1 MEDTYLY
8 INLNNLINNLN
19 FLKNLISSKDKKIIA
34 VIKSDAYG
42 HGLLPV
48 AETLF
53 KNGID
58 FFGIIGIEEAENILK
73 KIPAAKLLML
83 KGINLEN
90 LKAASALNLSIG
102 VYSLDYLKEL
112 LDKMKSSK
120 INKPLNL
127 HLKFDTG
134 MNRLGFGEKD
144 TEEVIRIINDNKNY
158 FRIEGIFS
166 HLSKGNDLEYTD
178 YQIKNFKKI
187 LNVFQKH
194 KINSQYI
201 HISASSSILNGSLL
215 DDCSNAVR
223 PGISLYGF
231 DPNKEIKYDINNAE
245 NINSINYNKNT
256 SVLKLEQLMT
266 LKSKILQI
274 KNIKKGS
281 FVSYNNTFKADRDM
295 TIGIVSA
302 GYDNGIPRL
311 LSNKGRFLIN
321 GSFAPIVGVVTM
333 NMTITDISRIKN
345 IKVGDEVIITGKD
358 GLNEIEID
366 EIASISETIPYEI
379 CLNLGKS
386 NKKIYV

>member
-8 INLNNLINNLN
+8 INLNNLVNNLN
-19 FLKNLISSKDKKIIA
+19 FIKNRTSLKDKKIIA
-34 VIKSDAYG
+34 VIKSNAYG
-42 HGLLPV
+42 HGLLPI
-48 AETLF
+48 AESLF

-58 FFGIIGIEEAENILK
+58 FFGIIEIEEAENILK
-73 KIPAAKLLML
+73 KIPSAKLLML

-90 LKAASALNLSIG
+90 LEAANALNLSIG

-120 INKPLNL
+120 INKTLNL
-127 HLKFDTG
+127 HLKFDSG
-134 MNRLGFGEKD
+134 MSRLGLVETE
-144 TEEVIRIINDNKNY
+144 TEEAARIIGDNKKY
-158 FRIEGIFS
+158 FNLEGLFS
-166 HLSKGNDLEYTD
+166 HLSYGNNLEYTN
-178 YQIKNFKKI
+178 YQINNFKKI
-187 LNVFQKH
+187 ISVMAKY
-194 KINSQYI
+194 KITPQYI

-223 PGISLYGF
+223 PGILLYGF
-231 DPNKEIKYDINNAE
+231 NPNKETKYGINN
-245 NINSINYNKNT
+245 NKNSINNQET
-256 SVLKLEQLMT
+256 DSEFKLEQLMT

-281 FVSYNNTFKADRDM
+281 FVSYNNTFRADRDM

-321 GSFAPIVGVVTM
+321 GGFAPIIGIVTM
-333 NMTITDISRIKN
+333 NMTIVDVSEIKN
-345 IKVGDEVIITGKD
+345 IKAGDEVIITGKD
-358 GLNEIEID
+358 GLNEIKIE
-366 EIASISETIPYEI
+366 EIASLSETIPYEI
-379 CLNLGKS
+379 CLNFGKS

>member
-8 INLNNLINNLN
+8 INLNNLLNNLN
-19 FLKNLISSKDKKIIA
+19 FLKNHTSSKDKKIIA

-48 AETLF
+48 AESLF

-58 FFGIIGIEEAENILK
+58 FFGIIGLEEAENILK

-83 KGINLEN
+83 KGINLKN
-90 LKAASALNLSIG
+90 LEAASALNLSIG

-112 LDKMKSSK
+112 LDKMKFSK
-120 INKPLNL
+120 INKTLNL
-127 HLKFDTG
+127 HLKFDSG
-134 MNRLGFGEKD
+134 MNRLGLGETD
-144 TEEVIRIINDNKNY
+144 IEGAARIIGDNKKY
-158 FRIEGIFS
+158 FNLEGLFS
-166 HLSKGNDLEYTD
+166 HLSSGNDSEYAN
-178 YQIKNFKKI
+178 YQINNFKKI
-187 LNVFQKH
+187 FSVMKKY
-194 KINSQYI
+194 KITPQYM
-201 HISASSSILNGSLL
+201 HICASSSILNGSLS

-223 PGISLYGF
+223 PGILLYGF
-231 DPNKEIKYDINNAE
+231 NPNKEMKYGINNTATGSE
-245 NINSINYNKNT
+245 F
-256 SVLKLEQLMT
+256 KLEQLMT

-281 FVSYNNTFKADRDM
+281 FVSYNNTFRADRDM

-321 GSFAPIVGVVTM
+321 GSFAPIIGIVTM
-333 NMTITDISRIKN
+333 NMTIVDVSEIKN
-345 IKVGDEVIITGKD
+345 VKAGDEVIITGKD
-358 GLNEIEID
+358 GLNEIKIE
-366 EIASISETIPYEI
+366 EIASLSETIPYEI

>member
-19 FLKNLISSKDKKIIA
+19 FLKNRISSKDKKIIA

-42 HGLLPV
+42 HGLLPA

-73 KIPAAKLLML
+73 KIPDAKLLML

-90 LKAASALNLSIG
+90 LEAASALNLSIG

-112 LDKMKSSK
+112 LDKIKSSK
-120 INKPLNL
+120 INKTLNL
-127 HLKFDTG
+127 HLKFDSG
-134 MNRLGFGEKD
+134 MSRLGLGETE
-144 TEEVIRIINDNKNY
+144 TEEAARIINGNKKY
-158 FRIEGIFS
+158 FRIEGLFS
-166 HLSKGNDLEYTD
+166 HLSSGNDLEYTN
-178 YQIKNFKKI
+178 YQINNFKKI
-187 LNVFQKH
+187 FSAMEKY
-194 KINSQYI
+194 KITPQYI

-231 DPNKEIKYDINNAE
+231 NPNKEIKYGINN
-245 NINSINYNKNT
+245 NINRINHT
-256 SVLKLEQLMT
+256 ETGSEFKLEQLMT

-281 FVSYNNTFKADRDM
+281 YVSYNNTFRADRDM

-321 GSFAPIVGVVTM
+321 GCFAPIIGIVTM
-333 NMTITDISRIKN
+333 NMTVVDVSEIKN
-345 IKVGDEVIITGKD
+345 VKAGDEVIITGKD
-358 GLNEIEID
+358 GLNEIKIE
-366 EIASISETIPYEI
+366 EIASLSDTIPYEI

>member
-8 INLNNLINNLN
+8 INLNNLVNNLN
-19 FLKNLISSKDKKIIA
+19 FIKNRTSLKDKKIIA
-34 VIKSDAYG
+34 VIKSNAYG
-42 HGLLPV
+42 HGLLPI
-48 AETLF
+48 AESLF

-58 FFGIIGIEEAENILK
+58 FFGIIEIEEAENILK
-73 KIPAAKLLML
+73 KIPSAKLLML

-90 LKAASALNLSIG
+90 LEAASALNLSIG

-120 INKPLNL
+120 INKTLNL
-127 HLKFDTG
+127 HLKFDSG
-134 MNRLGFGEKD
+134 MSRLGLVETE
-144 TEEVIRIINDNKNY
+144 TEEAARIIGDNKKY
-158 FRIEGIFS
+158 FNLEGLFS
-166 HLSKGNDLEYTD
+166 HLSYGNNLEYTN
-178 YQIKNFKKI
+178 YQINNFKKI
-187 LNVFQKH
+187 ISVMAKY
-194 KINSQYI
+194 KITPQYI

-223 PGISLYGF
+223 PGILLYGF
-231 DPNKEIKYDINNAE
+231 NPNKETKYGINN
-245 NINSINYNKNT
+245 NKNSINNQET
-256 SVLKLEQLMT
+256 DSEFKLEQLMT

-281 FVSYNNTFKADRDM
+281 FVSYNNTFRADRDM

-321 GSFAPIVGVVTM
+321 GGFAPIIGIVTM
-333 NMTITDISRIKN
+333 NMTIVDVSEIKN
-345 IKVGDEVIITGKD
+345 IKAGDEVIITGKD
-358 GLNEIEID
+358 GLNEIKIE
-366 EIASISETIPYEI
+366 EIASLSETIPYEI
-379 CLNLGKS
+379 CLNFGKS

>member
-19 FLKNLISSKDKKIIA
+19 FLKNRISSKDKKIIA

-53 KNGID
+53 ENGID

-73 KIPAAKLLML
+73 KIPDAKLLML

-90 LKAASALNLSIG
+90 LEAASALNLSIG

-112 LDKMKSSK
+112 LDKIKSSK
-120 INKPLNL
+120 INKTLNL
-127 HLKFDTG
+127 HLKFDSG
-134 MNRLGFGEKD
+134 MSRLGLGETE
-144 TEEVIRIINDNKNY
+144 TEEAARIINGNKKY
-158 FRIEGIFS
+158 FRVEGLFS
-166 HLSKGNDLEYTD
+166 HLSSGNDLEYTD
-178 YQIKNFKKI
+178 YQINNFKKI
-187 LNVFQKH
+187 FSAMEKY
-194 KINSQYI
+194 KITPQYI

-231 DPNKEIKYDINNAE
+231 NPNKEIKYGINN
-245 NINSINYNKNT
+245 NINRINHT
-256 SVLKLEQLMT
+256 ETGSEFKLEQLMT

-281 FVSYNNTFKADRDM
+281 YVSYNNTFRAGRDM

-321 GSFAPIVGVVTM
+321 GCFAPIIGIVTM
-333 NMTITDISRIKN
+333 NMTVVDVSEIKN
-345 IKVGDEVIITGKD
+345 VKAGDEVIITGKD
-358 GLNEIEID
+358 GLNEIKID
-366 EIASISETIPYEI
+366 EIASLSDTIPYEI

>member
-8 INLNNLINNLN
+8 INLNNLVNNLN
-19 FLKNLISSKDKKIIA
+19 FIKNRTSLKDKKIIA
-34 VIKSDAYG
+34 VIKSNAYG
-42 HGLLPV
+42 HGLLPI
-48 AETLF
+48 AESLF

-58 FFGIIGIEEAENILK
+58 FFGIIEIEEAENILK
-73 KIPAAKLLML
+73 KIPSAKLLML

-90 LKAASALNLSIG
+90 LEAASALNLSIG

-120 INKPLNL
+120 INKTLNL
-127 HLKFDTG
+127 HLKFDSG
-134 MNRLGFGEKD
+134 MSRLGLVETE
-144 TEEVIRIINDNKNY
+144 TEEAARIIGDNKKY
-158 FRIEGIFS
+158 FNLEGLFS
-166 HLSKGNDLEYTD
+166 HLSYGNNLEYTN
-178 YQIKNFKKI
+178 YQINNFKKI
-187 LNVFQKH
+187 ISVMEKY
-194 KINSQYI
+194 KITPQYI

-223 PGISLYGF
+223 PGILLYGF
-231 DPNKEIKYDINNAE
+231 NPNKETKYGINN
-245 NINSINYNKNT
+245 NKNSINNQET
-256 SVLKLEQLMT
+256 DSEFKLEQLMT

-281 FVSYNNTFKADRDM
+281 FVSYNNTFRADRDM

-321 GSFAPIVGVVTM
+321 GGFAPIIGIVTM
-333 NMTITDISRIKN
+333 NMTIVDVSEIKN
-345 IKVGDEVIITGKD
+345 IKAGDEVIITGKD
-358 GLNEIEID
+358 GLNEIKIE
-366 EIASISETIPYEI
+366 EIASLSETIPYEI
-379 CLNLGKS
+379 CLNFGKS

>member
-8 INLNNLINNLN
+8 INLNNLVNNLN
-19 FLKNLISSKDKKIIA
+19 FIKNRTSLKDKKIIA
-34 VIKSDAYG
+34 VIKSNAYG
-42 HGLLPV
+42 HGLLPI
-48 AETLF
+48 AESLF

-58 FFGIIGIEEAENILK
+58 FFGIIEIEEAENILK
-73 KIPAAKLLML
+73 KIPSAKLLML

-90 LKAASALNLSIG
+90 LEAANALNLSIG

-120 INKPLNL
+120 INKTLNL
-127 HLKFDTG
+127 HLKFDSG
-134 MNRLGFGEKD
+134 MSRLGLVETE
-144 TEEVIRIINDNKNY
+144 TEEAARIIGDNKKY
-158 FRIEGIFS
+158 FNLEGLFS
-166 HLSKGNDLEYTD
+166 HLSYGNNLEYTN
-178 YQIKNFKKI
+178 YQINNFKKI
-187 LNVFQKH
+187 ISVMAKY
-194 KINSQYI
+194 KITPQYI

-223 PGISLYGF
+223 PGILLYGF
-231 DPNKEIKYDINNAE
+231 NPNKETKYGINN
-245 NINSINYNKNT
+245 NKNSMNNQET
-256 SVLKLEQLMT
+256 DSEFKLEQLMT

-281 FVSYNNTFKADRDM
+281 FVSYNNTFRADRDM

-321 GSFAPIVGVVTM
+321 GGFAPIIGIVTM
-333 NMTITDISRIKN
+333 NMTIVDVSEIKN
-345 IKVGDEVIITGKD
+345 IKAGDEVIITGKD
-358 GLNEIEID
+358 GLNEIKIE
-366 EIASISETIPYEI
+366 EIASLSETIPYEI
-379 CLNLGKS
+379 CLNFGKS

>member
-8 INLNNLINNLN
+8 INLNNLVNNLN
-19 FLKNLISSKDKKIIA
+19 FIKNRTSLKDKKIIA
-34 VIKSDAYG
+34 VIKSNAYG
-42 HGLLPV
+42 HGLLPI
-48 AETLF
+48 AESLF

-58 FFGIIGIEEAENILK
+58 FFGIIEIEEAENILK
-73 KIPAAKLLML
+73 KIPSAKLLML

-90 LKAASALNLSIG
+90 LEAASALNLSIG

-120 INKPLNL
+120 INKTLNL
-127 HLKFDTG
+127 HLKFDSG
-134 MNRLGFGEKD
+134 MSRLGLVE
-144 TEEVIRIINDNKNY
+144 TEMEEAARIIGDNKKY
-158 FRIEGIFS
+158 FNLEGLFS
-166 HLSKGNDLEYTD
+166 HLSYGNNLEYTN
-178 YQIKNFKKI
+178 YQINNFKKI
-187 LNVFQKH
+187 ISVMAKY
-194 KINSQYI
+194 KITPQYI

-223 PGISLYGF
+223 PGILLYGF
-231 DPNKEIKYDINNAE
+231 NPNKETKYGINN
-245 NINSINYNKNT
+245 NKNSINNQET
-256 SVLKLEQLMT
+256 DSEFKLEQLMT

-281 FVSYNNTFKADRDM
+281 FVSYNNTFRADRDM

-321 GSFAPIVGVVTM
+321 GGFAPIIGIVTM
-333 NMTITDISRIKN
+333 NMTIVDVSEIKN
-345 IKVGDEVIITGKD
+345 IKAGDEVIITGKD
-358 GLNEIEID
+358 GLNEIKIE
-366 EIASISETIPYEI
+366 EIASLSETIPYEI
-379 CLNLGKS
+379 CLNFGKS

>member
-8 INLNNLINNLN
+8 INLNNLVNNLN
-19 FLKNLISSKDKKIIA
+19 FIKNRTSLKDKKIIA
-34 VIKSDAYG
+34 VIKSNAYG
-42 HGLLPV
+42 HGLLPI
-48 AETLF
+48 AESLF

-58 FFGIIGIEEAENILK
+58 FFGIIEIEEAENILK
-73 KIPAAKLLML
+73 KIPSAKLLML

-90 LKAASALNLSIG
+90 LEAASALNLSIG

-120 INKPLNL
+120 INKTLNL
-127 HLKFDTG
+127 HLKFDSG
-134 MNRLGFGEKD
+134 MSRLGLVETE
-144 TEEVIRIINDNKNY
+144 TEEAARIIGDNKKY
-158 FRIEGIFS
+158 FNLEGLFS
-166 HLSKGNDLEYTD
+166 HLSYGNNLEYTN
-178 YQIKNFKKI
+178 YQINNFKKI
-187 LNVFQKH
+187 ISVMAKY
-194 KINSQYI
+194 KITPQYI

-223 PGISLYGF
+223 PGILLYGF
-231 DPNKEIKYDINNAE
+231 NPNKETKYGINN
-245 NINSINYNKNT
+245 NKNSMNNQET
-256 SVLKLEQLMT
+256 DSEFKLEQLMT

-281 FVSYNNTFKADRDM
+281 FVSYNNTFRADRDM

-321 GSFAPIVGVVTM
+321 GGFAPIIGIVTM
-333 NMTITDISRIKN
+333 NMTIVDVSEIKN
-345 IKVGDEVIITGKD
+345 IKAGDEVIITGKD
-358 GLNEIEID
+358 GLNEIKIE
-366 EIASISETIPYEI
+366 EIASLSETIPYEI
-379 CLNLGKS
+379 CLNFGKS

>member
-19 FLKNLISSKDKKIIA
+19 FLKNRISSKDKKIIA

-42 HGLLPV
+42 HGLLPA

-73 KIPAAKLLML
+73 KIPDAKLLML

-90 LKAASALNLSIG
+90 LEAASALNLSIG
-102 VYSLDYLKEL
+102 VYSLNYLKEL
-112 LDKMKSSK
+112 LDKAKSSK
-120 INKPLNL
+120 INKTLNL
-127 HLKFDTG
+127 HLKFDSG
-134 MNRLGFGEKD
+134 MSRLGLGETE
-144 TEEVIRIINDNKNY
+144 TEEAARIINGNKKY
-158 FRIEGIFS
+158 FRVEGLFS
-166 HLSKGNDLEYTD
+166 HLSSGNDLEYTN
-178 YQIKNFKKI
+178 YQINNFKKI
-187 LNVFQKH
+187 FSAMEKY
-194 KINSQYI
+194 KITPQYI

-231 DPNKEIKYDINNAE
+231 NPNKEIKYGINN
-245 NINSINYNKNT
+245 NINRINHT
-256 SVLKLEQLMT
+256 ETGSEFKLEQLMT

-281 FVSYNNTFKADRDM
+281 YVSYNNTFRAGRDM

-321 GSFAPIVGVVTM
+321 GCFAPIIGIVTM
-333 NMTITDISRIKN
+333 NMTVVDVSEIKN
-345 IKVGDEVIITGKD
+345 VKAGDEVIITGKD
-358 GLNEIEID
+358 GLNEIKIE
-366 EIASISETIPYEI
+366 EIASLSDTIPYEI

>member
-1 MEDTYLY
+1 MKDTYLY

-58 FFGIIGIEEAENILK
+58 FFGIIGIEEAENISK

-90 LKAASALNLSIG
+90 LEAASALNLSIG
-102 VYSLDYLKEL
+102 VYSLNYLKEL
-112 LDKMKSSK
+112 LDKAKSSK
-120 INKPLNL
+120 INKTLNL
-127 HLKFDTG
+127 HLKFDSG
-134 MNRLGFGEKD
+134 MSRLGLDETE
-144 TEEVIRIINDNKNY
+144 TEEAASIINGNKKY
-158 FRIEGIFS
+158 FCVEGLFS
-166 HLSKGNDLEYTD
+166 HLSSGNDLEYTN
-178 YQIKNFKKI
+178 YQINNFKKI
-187 LNVFQKH
+187 LSAMEKY
-194 KINSQYI
+194 KITPQYI

-231 DPNKEIKYDINNAE
+231 NPNNEIKYCINN
-245 NINSINYNKNT
+245 NINCINHTKT
-256 SVLKLEQLMT
+256 GSESKLEQLMT

-281 FVSYNNTFKADRDM
+281 FVSYNNTFRADRDM

-321 GSFAPIVGVVTM
+321 GCFAPIIGIVTM
-333 NMTITDISRIKN
+333 NMTVVDVSEIKN
-345 IKVGDEVIITGKD
+345 VQAGDEVIITGKD
-358 GLNEIEID
+358 GLNEIKIE
-366 EIASISETIPYEI
+366 EIASLSQTIPYEI

>member
-1 MEDTYLY
+1 MEYTYLY

-19 FLKNLISSKDKKIIA
+19 FLKNRISSKDKKIIA

-53 KNGID
+53 ENGID

-73 KIPAAKLLML
+73 KIPDAKLLML

-90 LKAASALNLSIG
+90 LEAASALNLSIG

-112 LDKMKSSK
+112 LDKIKSSK
-120 INKPLNL
+120 INKTLNL
-127 HLKFDTG
+127 HLKFDSG
-134 MNRLGFGEKD
+134 MSRLGLGETE
-144 TEEVIRIINDNKNY
+144 TEEAARIINGNKKY
-158 FRIEGIFS
+158 FRVEGLFS
-166 HLSKGNDLEYTD
+166 HLSSGNDLEYTD
-178 YQIKNFKKI
+178 YQINNFKKI
-187 LNVFQKH
+187 FSAMEKY
-194 KINSQYI
+194 KITPQYI

-231 DPNKEIKYDINNAE
+231 NPNKEIKYGINN
-245 NINSINYNKNT
+245 NINRINHT
-256 SVLKLEQLMT
+256 ETGSEFKLEQLMT

-281 FVSYNNTFKADRDM
+281 YVSYNNTFRAGRDM

-321 GSFAPIVGVVTM
+321 GCFAPIIGIVTM
-333 NMTITDISRIKN
+333 NMTVVDVSEIKN
-345 IKVGDEVIITGKD
+345 VKAGDEVIITGKD
-358 GLNEIEID
+358 GLNEIKID
-366 EIASISETIPYEI
+366 EIASLSDTIPYEI

>member
-1 MEDTYLY
+1 MGDTYLY
-8 INLNNLINNLN
+8 INLNSLVNNLN
-19 FLKNLISSKDKKIIA
+19 FIKNQISSKDKKIIA
-34 VIKSDAYG
+34 IIKSDAYG
-42 HGLLPV
+42 HGLLHI

-53 KNGID
+53 KNGVD
-58 FFGIIGIEEAENILK
+58 FFGIIGIDEAENILK
-73 KIPAAKLLML
+73 KIPDAKLLML
-83 KGINLEN
+83 KGIDIENLE
-90 LKAASALNLSIG
+90 AASALNLSIG
-102 VYSLDYLKEL
+102 VYSLDFLNKL

-134 MNRLGFGEKD
+134 MSRLGFEEND
-144 TEEVIRIINDNKNY
+144 TEEIIRIINDNKKY
-158 FRIEGIFS
+158 LKIEGIFS
-166 HLSKGNDLEYTD
+166 HLSKGNDLEYTN

-187 LNVFQKH
+187 LKVFQKH

-215 DDCSNAVR
+215 DDCSNAIR

-231 DPNKEIKYDINNAE
+231 NPNKEFEYNINNAG
-245 NINSINYNKNT
+245 NMKNINYNKDT
-256 SVLKLEQLMT
+256 TELKLEQLMT

-321 GSFAPIVGVVTM
+321 GSFAPVIGVVTM

-358 GLNEIEID
+358 GLNEIGID
-366 EIASISETIPYEI
+366 EIASLADTIPYEI

-386 NKKIYV
+386 NKKLYV

>member
-8 INLNNLINNLN
+8 INLNNLVNNLN
-19 FLKNLISSKDKKIIA
+19 FIKNRTSLKDKKIIA
-34 VIKSDAYG
+34 VIKSNAYG
-42 HGLLPV
+42 HGLLPI
-48 AETLF
+48 AESLF

-58 FFGIIGIEEAENILK
+58 FFGIIEIEEAENILK
-73 KIPAAKLLML
+73 KIPSAKLIML

-90 LKAASALNLSIG
+90 LEAANALNLSIG

-120 INKPLNL
+120 INKTLNL
-127 HLKFDTG
+127 HLKFDSG
-134 MNRLGFGEKD
+134 MSRLGLVETE
-144 TEEVIRIINDNKNY
+144 TEEAARIIGDNKKY
-158 FRIEGIFS
+158 FNLEGLFS
-166 HLSKGNDLEYTD
+166 HLSYGNNLEYTN
-178 YQIKNFKKI
+178 YQINNFKKI
-187 LNVFQKH
+187 ISVMAKY
-194 KINSQYI
+194 KITPQYI

-223 PGISLYGF
+223 PGILLYGF
-231 DPNKEIKYDINNAE
+231 NPNKETKYGINN
-245 NINSINYNKNT
+245 NKNSINNQET
-256 SVLKLEQLMT
+256 DSEFKLEQLMT

-281 FVSYNNTFKADRDM
+281 FVSYNNTFRADRDM

-321 GSFAPIVGVVTM
+321 GGFAPIIGIVTM
-333 NMTITDISRIKN
+333 NMTIVDVSEIKN
-345 IKVGDEVIITGKD
+345 IKAGDEVIITGKD
-358 GLNEIEID
+358 GLNEIKIE
-366 EIASISETIPYEI
+366 EIASLSETIPYEI
-379 CLNLGKS
+379 CLNFGKS

>member
-1 MEDTYLY
+1 MEDTYLH
-8 INLNNLINNLN
+8 INLNSLLNNLN
-19 FLKNLISSKDKKIIA
+19 FLKNRIFSKNKRIIA

-48 AETLF
+48 AELLF

-58 FFGIIGIEEAENILK
+58 FFGIIGIEEAENISK

-90 LKAASALNLSIG
+90 LEAASTLNLSIG

-120 INKPLNL
+120 IIKTLNL
-127 HLKFDTG
+127 HLKFDSG
-134 MNRLGFGEKD
+134 MSRLGLNE
-144 TEEVIRIINDNKNY
+144 TEIEEALRIIKDNNNNKY
-158 FRIEGIFS
+158 FHVEGLFS
-166 HLSKGNDLEYTD
+166 HLSSGNDLEYTN
-178 YQIKNFKKI
+178 YQINNFKKI
-187 LNVFQKH
+187 ISVIEKY
-194 KINSQYI
+194 KITPQYV

-223 PGISLYGF
+223 PGILLYGF
-231 DPNKEIKYDINNAE
+231 NPNKEIKYGINN
-245 NINSINYNKNT
+245 NT
-256 SVLKLEQLMT
+256 NHVNNQETGSELKLEQLMT

-281 FVSYNNTFKADRDM
+281 FVSYNNTFRADRDM

-321 GSFAPIVGVVTM
+321 GSFAPIIGIVTM
-333 NMTITDISRIKN
+333 NMTIVDVSAIKN
-345 IKVGDEVIITGKD
+345 VKAGDEVIITGKG
-358 GLNEIEID
+358 GLNEIKIE
-366 EIASISETIPYEI
+366 EIASLSETIPYEI
-379 CLNLGKS
+379 CLNFGKS

>member
-19 FLKNLISSKDKKIIA
+19 FLKNRISSKDKKIIA

-53 KNGID
+53 ENGID

-73 KIPAAKLLML
+73 KIPDAKLLML

-90 LKAASALNLSIG
+90 LEAASALNLSIG

-112 LDKMKSSK
+112 LDKAKSSK
-120 INKPLNL
+120 INKTLNL
-127 HLKFDTG
+127 HLKFDSG
-134 MNRLGFGEKD
+134 MSRLGLGETE
-144 TEEVIRIINDNKNY
+144 TEEAARIINGNKKY
-158 FRIEGIFS
+158 FRVEGLFS
-166 HLSKGNDLEYTD
+166 HLSSGNDLEYTD
-178 YQIKNFKKI
+178 YQINNFKKI
-187 LNVFQKH
+187 FSAMEKY
-194 KINSQYI
+194 KITPQYI

-231 DPNKEIKYDINNAE
+231 NPNKEIKYGINN
-245 NINSINYNKNT
+245 NINRINHT
-256 SVLKLEQLMT
+256 ETGSEFKLEQLMT

-281 FVSYNNTFKADRDM
+281 YVSYNNTFRAGRDM

-321 GSFAPIVGVVTM
+321 GCFAPIIGIVTM
-333 NMTITDISRIKN
+333 NMTVVDVSEIKN
-345 IKVGDEVIITGKD
+345 VKAGDEVIITGKD
-358 GLNEIEID
+358 GLNEIKID
-366 EIASISETIPYEI
+366 EIASLSDTIPYEI

>member
-8 INLNNLINNLN
+8 INLNNLVNNLN
-19 FLKNLISSKDKKIIA
+19 FIKNRTSLKDKKIIA
-34 VIKSDAYG
+34 VIKSNAYG
-42 HGLLPV
+42 HGLLPI
-48 AETLF
+48 AESLF

-58 FFGIIGIEEAENILK
+58 FFGIIEIEEAENILK
-73 KIPAAKLLML
+73 KIPSAKLLML

-90 LKAASALNLSIG
+90 LEAASALNLSIG

-120 INKPLNL
+120 INKTLNL
-127 HLKFDTG
+127 HLKFDSG
-134 MNRLGFGEKD
+134 MSRLGLVETE
-144 TEEVIRIINDNKNY
+144 TEEAARIIGDNKKY
-158 FRIEGIFS
+158 FNLEGLFS
-166 HLSKGNDLEYTD
+166 HLSYGNNLEYTN
-178 YQIKNFKKI
+178 YQINNFKKI
-187 LNVFQKH
+187 ISVMAKY
-194 KINSQYI
+194 KITPQYI

-223 PGISLYGF
+223 PGILLYGF
-231 DPNKEIKYDINNAE
+231 NPNKETKYGINN
-245 NINSINYNKNT
+245 NKNSINNQET
-256 SVLKLEQLMT
+256 DSEFKLEQLMT

-281 FVSYNNTFKADRDM
+281 FVSYNNTFRADRDM

-321 GSFAPIVGVVTM
+321 GGFAPIIGIVTM
-333 NMTITDISRIKN
+333 NMTIVDVSEIKN
-345 IKVGDEVIITGKD
+345 IKAGDEVIITGKD
-358 GLNEIEID
+358 GLNEIKIE
-366 EIASISETIPYEI
+366 EIAYLSETIPYEI
-379 CLNLGKS
+379 CLNFGKS

>member
-8 INLNNLINNLN
+8 INLNNLVNNLN
-19 FLKNLISSKDKKIIA
+19 FIKNRTSLKDKKIIA
-34 VIKSDAYG
+34 VIKSNAYG
-42 HGLLPV
+42 HGLLPI
-48 AETLF
+48 AESLF

-58 FFGIIGIEEAENILK
+58 FFGIIEIEEAENILK
-73 KIPAAKLLML
+73 KIPSAKLLML

-90 LKAASALNLSIG
+90 LEAANALNLSIG

-120 INKPLNL
+120 INKTLNL
-127 HLKFDTG
+127 HLKFDSG
-134 MNRLGFGEKD
+134 MSRLGLVETE
-144 TEEVIRIINDNKNY
+144 TEEAARIIGDNKKY
-158 FRIEGIFS
+158 FNLEGLFS
-166 HLSKGNDLEYTD
+166 HLSYGNNLEYTN
-178 YQIKNFKKI
+178 YQINNFKKI
-187 LNVFQKH
+187 ISVMEKY
-194 KINSQYI
+194 KITPQYI

-223 PGISLYGF
+223 PGILLYGF
-231 DPNKEIKYDINNAE
+231 NPNKETKYGINN
-245 NINSINYNKNT
+245 NKNSINNQET
-256 SVLKLEQLMT
+256 DSEFKLEQLMT

-281 FVSYNNTFKADRDM
+281 FVSYNNTFRADRDM

-321 GSFAPIVGVVTM
+321 GGFAPIIGIVTM
-333 NMTITDISRIKN
+333 NMTIVDVSEIKN
-345 IKVGDEVIITGKD
+345 IKAGDEVIITGKD
-358 GLNEIEID
+358 GLNEIKIE
-366 EIASISETIPYEI
+366 EIASLSETIPYEI
-379 CLNLGKS
+379 CLNFGKS

>member
-19 FLKNLISSKDKKIIA
+19 FLKNRISSKDKKIIA

-42 HGLLPV
+42 HGLLPA

-73 KIPAAKLLML
+73 KIPDAKLLML

-90 LKAASALNLSIG
+90 LEAASALNLSIG

-112 LDKMKSSK
+112 LDKAKSSK
-120 INKPLNL
+120 INKTLNL
-127 HLKFDTG
+127 HLKFDSG
-134 MNRLGFGEKD
+134 MSRLGLGETE
-144 TEEVIRIINDNKNY
+144 TEEAARIINGNKKY
-158 FRIEGIFS
+158 FRIEGLFS
-166 HLSKGNDLEYTD
+166 HLSSGNDLEYTN
-178 YQIKNFKKI
+178 YQINNFKKI
-187 LNVFQKH
+187 FSAMEKY
-194 KINSQYI
+194 KITPQYI

-231 DPNKEIKYDINNAE
+231 NPNKEIKYGINN
-245 NINSINYNKNT
+245 NINRINHT
-256 SVLKLEQLMT
+256 ETGSEFKLEQLMT

-281 FVSYNNTFKADRDM
+281 YVSYNNTFRADRDM

-321 GSFAPIVGVVTM
+321 GCFAPIIGIVTM
-333 NMTITDISRIKN
+333 NMTVVDVSEIKN
-345 IKVGDEVIITGKD
+345 VKAGDEVIITGKD
-358 GLNEIEID
+358 GLNEIKIE
-366 EIASISETIPYEI
+366 EIASLSDTIPYEI

>member
-8 INLNNLINNLN
+8 INLNNLVNNLN
-19 FLKNLISSKDKKIIA
+19 FIKNRTSLKDKKIIA
-34 VIKSDAYG
+34 VIKSNAYG
-42 HGLLPV
+42 HGLLPI
-48 AETLF
+48 AESLF

-58 FFGIIGIEEAENILK
+58 FFGIIEIEEAENILK
-73 KIPAAKLLML
+73 KIPSAKLLML

-90 LKAASALNLSIG
+90 LEAASALNLSIG

-120 INKPLNL
+120 INKTLNL
-127 HLKFDTG
+127 HLKFDSG
-134 MNRLGFGEKD
+134 MSRLGLVETE
-144 TEEVIRIINDNKNY
+144 TEEAARIIGDNKKY
-158 FRIEGIFS
+158 FNLEGLFS
-166 HLSKGNDLEYTD
+166 HLSYGNNLEYTN
-178 YQIKNFKKI
+178 YQINNFKKI
-187 LNVFQKH
+187 ISVMAKY
-194 KINSQYI
+194 KITPQYI

-223 PGISLYGF
+223 PGILLYGF
-231 DPNKEIKYDINNAE
+231 NPNKETKYGINN
-245 NINSINYNKNT
+245 NKNSINNQET
-256 SVLKLEQLMT
+256 DSEFKLEQLMT

-281 FVSYNNTFKADRDM
+281 FVSYNNTFRADRDM

-321 GSFAPIVGVVTM
+321 GGFAPIIGIVTM
-333 NMTITDISRIKN
+333 NMTIVDVSEIKN
-345 IKVGDEVIITGKD
+345 IKAGDEVIITGKD
-358 GLNEIEID
+358 GLNEIKIE
-366 EIASISETIPYEI
+366 ERASLSETIPYEI
-379 CLNLGKS
+379 CLNFGKS

>member
-8 INLNNLINNLN
+8 INLNNLVNNLN
-19 FLKNLISSKDKKIIA
+19 FLKNRTSLKDKKIIA

-58 FFGIIGIEEAENILK
+58 FFGIIVIEEAENIFK
-73 KIPAAKLLML
+73 KMSAAKLLML

-90 LKAASALNLSIG
+90 LEAANALNLSIG

-112 LDKMKSSK
+112 LDKIKSSK
-120 INKPLNL
+120 INKTLNL
-127 HLKFDTG
+127 HLKFDSG
-134 MNRLGFGEKD
+134 MSRLGLNE
-144 TEEVIRIINDNKNY
+144 TEMEQAVCIIIDNKKY
-158 FRIEGIFS
+158 FNIEGLFS
-166 HLSKGNDLEYTD
+166 HLSSGNDLEYTN
-178 YQIKNFKKI
+178 YQINNFKKI
-187 LNVFQKH
+187 FSVMGKY
-194 KINSQYI
+194 KITPQYI
-201 HISASSSILNGSLL
+201 HISASSSILNDSLL

-223 PGISLYGF
+223 PGILLYGF
-231 DPNKEIKYDINNAE
+231 NPNKEIKYDVNN
-245 NINSINYNKNT
+245 NINRINQNETAYEI
-256 SVLKLEQLMT
+256 KLEQLMT

-281 FVSYNNTFKADRDM
+281 FVSYNNTFRADRDM

-321 GSFAPIVGVVTM
+321 GSFAPIIGIVTM
-333 NMTITDISRIKN
+333 NMTIVDVSEIKN
-345 IKVGDEVIITGKD
+345 VKAGDEVIITGKD
-358 GLNEIEID
+358 GLNEIKIE
-366 EIASISETIPYEI
+366 EIASLSETIPYEI

>member
-1 MEDTYLY
+1 MKDTYLY

-58 FFGIIGIEEAENILK
+58 FFGIIGIEEAENISK

-90 LKAASALNLSIG
+90 LEAASALNLSIG
-102 VYSLDYLKEL
+102 VYSLNYLKEL
-112 LDKMKSSK
+112 LDKAKSSK
-120 INKPLNL
+120 INKTLNL
-127 HLKFDTG
+127 HLKFDSG
-134 MNRLGFGEKD
+134 MSRLGLDETE
-144 TEEVIRIINDNKNY
+144 TEEAASIINGNKKY
-158 FRIEGIFS
+158 FCVEGLFS
-166 HLSKGNDLEYTD
+166 HLSSGNDLEYTN
-178 YQIKNFKKI
+178 YQINNFKKI
-187 LNVFQKH
+187 LSAMEKY
-194 KINSQYI
+194 KITPQYI

-231 DPNKEIKYDINNAE
+231 NPNKEIKYGINN
-245 NINSINYNKNT
+245 NINRINHT
-256 SVLKLEQLMT
+256 ETGSEFKLEQLMT

-281 FVSYNNTFKADRDM
+281 YVSYNNTFRAGRDM

-321 GSFAPIVGVVTM
+321 GCFAPIIGIVTM
-333 NMTITDISRIKN
+333 NMTVVDVSEIKN
-345 IKVGDEVIITGKD
+345 VKAGDEVIITGKD
-358 GLNEIEID
+358 GLNEIKID
-366 EIASISETIPYEI
+366 EIASLSDTIPYEI

>member
-8 INLNNLINNLN
+8 INLNNLLNNLN
-19 FLKNLISSKDKKIIA
+19 FLKNHTSSKDKKIIA

-48 AETLF
+48 AESLF

-58 FFGIIGIEEAENILK
+58 FFGIIGLEEAENILK

-83 KGINLEN
+83 KGINLKN
-90 LKAASALNLSIG
+90 LEAASALNLSIG

-112 LDKMKSSK
+112 LDKMKFSK
-120 INKPLNL
+120 INKTLNL
-127 HLKFDTG
+127 HLKFDSG
-134 MNRLGFGEKD
+134 MNRLGLGETD
-144 TEEVIRIINDNKNY
+144 IEGAARIIGDNKKY
-158 FRIEGIFS
+158 FNLEGLFS
-166 HLSKGNDLEYTD
+166 HLSSGNDSEYAN
-178 YQIKNFKKI
+178 YQINNFKKI
-187 LNVFQKH
+187 FSVMKKY
-194 KINSQYI
+194 KITPQYM
-201 HISASSSILNGSLL
+201 HISASSSILNGSLS

-223 PGISLYGF
+223 PGILLYGF
-231 DPNKEIKYDINNAE
+231 NPNKEMKYGINNTATGSE
-245 NINSINYNKNT
+245 F
-256 SVLKLEQLMT
+256 KLEQLMT

-281 FVSYNNTFKADRDM
+281 FVSYNNTFRADRDM

-321 GSFAPIVGVVTM
+321 GSFAPIIGIVTM
-333 NMTITDISRIKN
+333 NMTIVDVSEIKN
-345 IKVGDEVIITGKD
+345 VKAGNEVIITGKD
-358 GLNEIEID
+358 GLNEIKIE
-366 EIASISETIPYEI
+366 EIAYLSETIPYEI
-379 CLNLGKS
+379 CLNFGKS